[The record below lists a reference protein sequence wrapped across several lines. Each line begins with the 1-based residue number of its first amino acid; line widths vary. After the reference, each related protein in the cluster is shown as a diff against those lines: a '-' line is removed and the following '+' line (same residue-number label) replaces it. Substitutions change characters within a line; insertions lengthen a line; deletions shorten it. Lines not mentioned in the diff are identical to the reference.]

1 MEMTNDTYKL
11 IGVGLYTVAEAARL
25 TGISPGRVRRWI
37 RGYSFRSAGEIHV
50 SPPVVRR
57 ERGTGD
63 QGGFGLTFKELMEVR
78 FVHAFLELGVTW
90 ANLRVAHDR
99 AAKLL
104 ETSHPFATRRFFTD
118 GSRILTRIG
127 KPTMLD
133 VGADQMAFS
142 RIVGQYV
149 KGPLDFEGQVPIR
162 WWPMGRARRVVI
174 DAARSFGQPIVST
187 EGVPTAVL
195 HRAYLAEANS
205 DGADR
210 PEIASEPSAGPELST
225 PAVARVAKW
234 FEVENRSVRAAVEY
248 EVRLAA

>member
-25 TGISPGRVRRWI
+25 TGISRGRVRRWMK
-37 RGYSFRSAGEIHV
+37 GYSFRSAGEIHV
-50 SPPVVRR
+50 SPPVVRK
-57 ERGTGD
+57 ESETGD
-63 QGGFGLTFKELMEVR
+63 QGRFALTFKDLMEVR
-78 FVHAFLELGVTW
+78 FVHAFLEFGVTW
-90 ANLRVAHDR
+90 ANLRAAHDR
-99 AAKLL
+99 AAQLL
-104 ETSHPFATRRFFTD
+104 RTSHPFATQRFFTD

-127 KPTMLD
+127 EPAILN
-133 VGADQMAFS
+133 VGADQIVFS

-162 WWPMGRARRVVI
+162 WWPMGRARGVVI
-174 DAARSFGQPIVST
+174 DAGRSFGQPIIST

-195 HRAYLAEANS
+195 HRAYLAEAHGEGNS
-205 DGADR
+205 RHERA
-210 PEIASEPSAGPELST
+210 ATLSGPAELST

-248 EVRLAA
+248 ELRLAA